1 MNFRRRPYPPHFSAF
16 IFEKIYIFYQKVISF
31 LKKMSCL
38 TKSTRF
44 FIFGVVFQ
52 KWIFAEGR
60 TPRTLVLVLITT
72 HLTVRQITTHLT
84 VRRVRTHIVSIFL
97 LKYSNFD
104 RKSPKINYYNIPY
117 KNPKT
122 HFSEKAWKPTFQ
134 KWVLDDLTHRKD
146 THMKYSSTILTFDF
160 ASVWLCKLIQARGL

>member
-1 MNFRRRPYPPHFSAF
+1 MKNWLVGTFIFKKVVFQKWIFAEGRTPPHFSAF

-38 TKSTRF
+38 TESTRF

-60 TPRTLVLVLITT
+60 TPRTLVLVSITT

-97 LKYSNFD
+97 LKYSHFD
-104 RKSPKINYYNIPY
+104 RKSPKNNYYIIPY
-117 KNPKT
+117 KNPLFRKGLKT
-122 HFSEKAWKPTFQ
+122 HFSEMGPGR
-134 KWVLDDLTHRKD
+134 LDT
-146 THMKYSSTILTFDF
+146 
-160 ASVWLCKLIQARGL
+160 